1 MNMIQTIL
9 LFQEF
14 VVNMFHRNMLIGFI
28 LLVIFFSLSE
38 SGSQCSGNFQG
49 NCLGCACSCYYNTI
63 TRFNTSLAVSHGTR
77 TCVGGSCTTA
87 STCVGLCN
95 NISLCSPHFAHGTCY
110 RRSGAN
116 RYFLGVTF
124 IWMIFIFYFFVQ

>member
-1 MNMIQTIL
+1 MIQTIL

-63 TRFNTSLAVSHGTR
+63 TNSNTTRQVSYGVK
-77 TCVGGSCTTA
+77 TCIGGACT
-87 STCVGLCN
+87 SNPTCDSPCN
-95 NISLCSPHFAHGTCY
+95 AASLCSSNFVSGTCY
-110 RRSGAN
+110 RRSGAK
-116 RYFLGVTF
+116 RYFLGVTL
-124 IWMIFIFYFFVQ
+124 IWMIFIFYFFVR